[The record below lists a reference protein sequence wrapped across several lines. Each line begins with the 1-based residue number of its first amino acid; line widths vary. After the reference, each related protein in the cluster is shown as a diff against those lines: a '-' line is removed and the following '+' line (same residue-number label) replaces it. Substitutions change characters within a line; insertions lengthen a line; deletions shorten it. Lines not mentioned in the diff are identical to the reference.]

1 MNIPPEKKIQLT
13 PQDDI
18 LIIPRSKGD
27 EDELARAPDAA
38 GTHEVCDGYIGLIPT
53 SHTHS
58 VLLCLVCHLR
68 IAVPN
73 TVTTYAQ
80 LRAFLQKELQA
91 PPR

>member
-1 MNIPPEKKIQLT
+1 MVIPQEKKIQLT
-13 PQDDI
+13 KQGDT
-18 LIIPRSKGD
+18 LIIPRDQKD
-27 EDELARAPDAA
+27 ENTLPGAPHEV

-58 VLLCLVCHLR
+58 VLLCWVCYLR

-73 TVTTYAQ
+73 TVITTYAQ

-91 PPR
+91 PP